1 MQKNIYK
8 EDQGNDFGKW
18 DDPVSWFLYHY
29 SIKKILDK
37 ISIPENVADY
47 GGANG
52 ILKDHIPGII
62 SIDIDPS
69 KNPDIEADIL
79 KYKGDHELIII
90 RFVLHYL
97 NDYEVIKLF
106 DHINSY
112 HKGEILIIQFCNNDL
127 RSKYYN
133 SRNEFKYFRT
143 EDQMEKLLPEGFKK
157 IFSKMI
163 GITPEFYQNRLN
175 ISDTIPHI
183 ENINAYYYEHNN

>member
-1 MQKNIYK
+1 MFLQVGGLCLGGRS
-8 EDQGNDFGKW
+8 EPSAASH
-18 DDPVSWFLYHY
+18 PVFY
-29 SIKKILDK
+29 SIKKILEK
-37 ISIPENVADY
+37 ISIPDNVADY

-79 KYKGDHELIII
+79 KYKGDHDLIII

-97 NDYEVIKLF
+97 NDYEIIKLF

-143 EDQMEKLLPEGFKK
+143 EDQMENLLPGGFKK
-157 IFSKMI
+157 IFTRKCDHDNNSMFWS
-163 GITPEFYQNRLN
+163 GRHWA
-175 ISDTIPHI
+175 DIPK
-183 ENINAYYYEHNN
+183 N